1 MSKLRCPGCGARIRE
16 DDVRCE
22 DCGIYLTDDKKD
34 ELNDI
39 VKHGKLDE
47 KVNEFMDNLERRKN
61 EEEFLN
67 DVDTDSLEHR
77 SSNNIDKLS
86 LVAGFLKVVWALVGI
101 LLAIIAIV
109 NNTAILVLYSILIFI
124 TIPFVALP
132 ITWMQLMLENI
143 VEINKSLKK

>member
-22 DCGIYLTDDKKD
+22 DCGIYLMDDKKD

-61 EEEFLN
+61 EEEISN

-86 LVAGFLKVVWALVGI
+86 FVAAFLKVVWALVGI